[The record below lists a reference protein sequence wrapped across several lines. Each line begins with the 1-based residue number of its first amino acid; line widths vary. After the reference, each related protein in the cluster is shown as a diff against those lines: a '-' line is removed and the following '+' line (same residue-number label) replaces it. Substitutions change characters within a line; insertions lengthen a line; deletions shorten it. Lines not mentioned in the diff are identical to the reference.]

1 MRGRGRGLAV
11 WAVSPTGTVQS
22 LTGTRKPPVMFWLC
36 KAQCAGRKERRTK
49 RKEHGVRRLARGV
62 SRLAVKPE
70 CRSTPA
76 PGVAGYARGGRAP
89 FSIAVL
95 WFLDVFNG

>member
-22 LTGTRKPPVMFWLC
+22 LTETMKPPVMFWLC
-36 KAQCAGRKERRTK
+36 RAQCAGRKERRTK
-49 RKEHGVRRLARGV
+49 RKEHGVRSLARGVKGVAHGV

-70 CRSTPA
+70 FRSTHARALLVA
-76 PGVAGYARGGRAP
+76 PEAGALP
-89 FSIAVL
+89 FL
-95 WFLDVFNG
+95 